1 MNPTREA
8 LQPLGP
14 AARTGIRLV
23 LTNAADPG
31 RADDYSAWYDDYER
45 RPARAARL

>member
-14 AARTGIRLV
+14 PARTGIRLV

-31 RADDYSAWYDDYER
+31 RADDY
-45 RPARAARL
+45 RPGTTTTSGGLLALPV